1 MVLWVSPCLFERSEC
16 PSPDA
21 LVEEERLDSFEYNR
35 SGGEGWFYG
44 AAGKVVAVS
53 AGRPVVEERTSETD
67 GERATASSEL
77 TQRATLRFQRGGLRR
92 HKAELGSSRRHTLA
106 NPLNS
111 ELFVFCK
118 DQGQRSRENNTKR
131 GGKRRVAGGR
141 IWHTRHEESSPFVK
155 PHKRRN
161 SPASGTRDLS
171 ARPDLDPLLRWLFLA
186 RSRLR

>member
-16 PSPDA
+16 QSPDA
-21 LVEEERLDSFEYNR
+21 LVEEERLNSFEYNR

-118 DQGQRSRENNTKR
+118 DQVRDR
-131 GGKRRVAGGR
+131 GRTTQSEGASGESPGG
-141 IWHTRHEESSPFVK
+141 
-155 PHKRRN
+155 
-161 SPASGTRDLS
+161 ASGTPAKRN
-171 ARPDLDPLLRWLFLA
+171 PPLL
-186 RSRLR
+186 